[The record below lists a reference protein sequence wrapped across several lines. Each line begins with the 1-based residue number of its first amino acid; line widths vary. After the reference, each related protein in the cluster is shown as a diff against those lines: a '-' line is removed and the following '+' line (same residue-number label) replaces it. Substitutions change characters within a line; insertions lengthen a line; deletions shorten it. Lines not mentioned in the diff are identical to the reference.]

1 MFKCTRLYEKTK
13 QARNPCGTI
22 IRQNNDLLLKRYRK
36 SRVITQATKLYA
48 VNQTSFDEL
57 LAAIKAETQVR
68 EVLDRVLGEVALQK
82 LDTAFKAIHSEST
95 TGV

>member
-1 MFKCTRLYEKTK
+1 MKKPSKPAILAGQSSAKTMIFYLN
-13 QARNPCGTI
+13 ATVNPV
-22 IRQNNDLLLKRYRK
+22 L
-36 SRVITQATKLYA
+36 SQATKLYA

-68 EVLDRVLGEVALQK
+68 EVLDRVLGEGALQK